1 MQKEKNYTVISSYTR
16 TVEFGKIPV
25 LIGERINP
33 TGKKAMKEAL
43 KSKNFDYLLK
53 EAVSQQEDGANVL
66 DVNTGLPEIDEVKTL
81 SNAVS
86 LIQTVSD
93 LPLQIDTSDPEA
105 MEKALRIYNGK
116 SAYKLGQR
124 QTGGYG

>member
-1 MQKEKNYTVISSYTR
+1 
-16 TVEFGKIPV
+16 
-25 LIGERINP
+25 
-33 TGKKAMKEAL
+33 MKEAL

-116 SAYKLGQR
+116 ALYKLGQR